1 MRLMSS
7 KSITLSLLSILA
19 IGAFAQM
26 PALSQS
32 EQSADQSAFQDD
44 DELLRL
50 NNAQVRELQGEEQSA
65 ESQSMMDEQRNQAYR
80 LYAEK
85 RVQDLEKL
93 KSTPNN
99 QQQIA
104 ILQRWLKADAAM
116 RLRDQQTISN
126 LRRRIANMEQTQQQT
141 MGNLGNDVAAMRA
154 AANDAVGDD
163 KFRQQMQM
171 NYFNELQTEMGPASF
186 RSPGSAGGPTF
197 GMGGMG
203 FNGGQTLWGGGY

>member
-1 MRLMSS
+1 MKLDGIFR
-7 KSITLSLLSILA
+7 TLELSVLA
-19 IGAFAQM
+19 LAVVSAAQM
-26 PALSQS
+26 PVALAQS

-50 NNAQVRELQGEEQSA
+50 NNSQVRVLEGEEQNA
-65 ESQSMMDEQRNQAYR
+65 ESQAANDDQRNQAYR

-93 KSTPNN
+93 KSSPNN
-99 QQQIA
+99 QQQLQ

-116 RLRDQQTISN
+116 RLRDQQTISS
-126 LRRRIANMEQTQQQT
+126 LRRRIQNMEQTQNMT
-141 MGNLGNDVAAMRA
+141 MGNLGNDVSAMRS
-154 AANDAVGDD
+154 AANDAQADN

-186 RSPGSAGGPTF
+186 GRPQGSPTYS
-197 GMGGMG
+197 MGGMG
-203 FNGGQTLWGGGY
+203 FNGGQTLFGGGY